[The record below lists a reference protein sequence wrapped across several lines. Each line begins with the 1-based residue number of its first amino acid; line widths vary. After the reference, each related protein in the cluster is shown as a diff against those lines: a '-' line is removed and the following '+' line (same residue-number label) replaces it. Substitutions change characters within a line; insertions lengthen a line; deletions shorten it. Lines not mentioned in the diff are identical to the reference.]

1 MEKRFGRQYGGN
13 EVLETSFIGA
23 GIAREIYR
31 RNFNRASPSARKI
44 AASYRPDG
52 ASIAEEKD
60 ARISLRVS
68 SHSLLSKIIHLERT
82 SKGLACNDAF
92 SLLVSNFISVR
103 FRSTLLVF
111 GKSDPRGKSRDN
123 LRGQTCLDGVYD
135 RPLAALRK

>member
-1 MEKRFGRQYGGN
+1 MAETKFWRRLLS
-13 EVLETSFIGA
+13 VLESRAKSIGETLIELRRPREKSRRVIVPVA
-23 GIAREIYR
+23 LVSPKKMARHE
-31 RNFNRASPSARKI
+31 
-44 AASYRPDG
+44 G
-52 ASIAEEKD
+52 KD

-135 RPLAALRK
+135 RPLTALRK